1 VSFTFAF
8 LFFIRLK
15 SGFCSF
21 VRNRVFDKKK
31 KVWMNPTGSRNGEEE
46 TQALRRIMKRS
57 TIGWNI
63 TQLDA
68 LRKSHSSR
76 AIVTIELSGFL
87 FFGTAM
93 SVLEDV
99 KRYTSY
105 SQPYCLVYFLEFVSA
120 CFVMG
125 R

>member
-1 VSFTFAF
+1 MGMA
-8 LFFIRLK
+8 
-15 SGFCSF
+15 
-21 VRNRVFDKKK
+21 K
-31 KVWMNPTGSRNGEEE
+31 KVWMNPTGSHHGEE

-68 LRKSHSSR
+68 LRKSHYGR

-99 KRYTSY
+99 KRYVYKRCY
-105 SQPYCLVYFLEFVSA
+105 SPQPCIV
-120 CFVMG
+120 
-125 R
+125 